1 MRVQDII
8 AEKDVSADPEIVAKF
23 ADISDSQRSYYINK
37 WAEEKGIDSDEAM
50 QLAGYKRGSYMG
62 AGSYMW
68 DYDPNESI
76 EEAPVG
82 LLKQVGRKLGAKAA
96 GAIGMKGTAA
106 KLSGAA
112 DTGDEARQLSVALKG
127 YAGQTGINLKQ
138 MQGPQLAAFLKSK
151 GYPNMHLKGVDGIM
165 TPKQM
170 DQAILTAVQDAK
182 KAGGDPT
189 TGTSSAPAQPSAPS
203 AGAASGQG
211 TNVAGKP
218 TSPQVDKNKDGKDD
232 KTGEP
237 MGAAPND
244 ANGDG
249 KDDTTGK
256 VIPMPTKGKATA
268 GAATIPA
275 DIQKQLDALTPT
287 EKKVLAGAL

>member
-1 MRVQDII
+1 MRVQEII
-8 AEKDVSADPEIVAKF
+8 TDKEI
-23 ADISDSQRSYYINK
+23 D
-37 WAEEKGIDSDEAM
+37 
-50 QLAGYKRGSYMG
+50 
-62 AGSYMW
+62 
-68 DYDPNESI
+68 
-76 EEAPVG
+76 EAPVG

-189 TGTSSAPAQPSAPS
+189 TGTSSAPAQPSAPT
-203 AGAASGQG
+203 AGAASGQQGG

-218 TSPQVDKNKDGKDD
+218 TTPQIDKNKDGKDD

-237 MGAAPND
+237 MGAVD
-244 ANGDG
+244 ANKDG
-249 KDDTTGK
+249 KDDNTGK
-256 VIPMPTKGKATA
+256 VIPMPTKGQAAAGGAT

>member
-1 MRVQDII
+1 MRVQEII
-8 AEKDVSADPEIVAKF
+8 ADKE
-23 ADISDSQRSYYINK
+23 
-37 WAEEKGIDSDEAM
+37 
-50 QLAGYKRGSYMG
+50 
-62 AGSYMW
+62 
-68 DYDPNESI
+68 I

-189 TGTSSAPAQPSAPS
+189 TGTSSAPAQPSAPGG
-203 AGAASGQG
+203 AGGQGGAAGQG

-237 MGAAPND
+237 MGSAPND

-256 VIPMPTKGKATA
+256 VIPMPAKGKAAAGGAA

>member
-1 MRVQDII
+1 MRIHDII
-8 AEKDVSADPEIVAKF
+8 AEDKELD
-23 ADISDSQRSYYINK
+23 
-37 WAEEKGIDSDEAM
+37 
-50 QLAGYKRGSYMG
+50 
-62 AGSYMW
+62 
-68 DYDPNESI
+68 
-76 EEAPVG
+76 EAPVG

-189 TGTSSAPAQPSAPS
+189 TGTSSAPAQPSAPG
-203 AGAASGQG
+203 GAAGQG

-256 VIPMPTKGKATA
+256 VIPMPAKGKAAAGGAA

-275 DIQKQLDALTPT
+275 DLQKQLDALTPT